1 MSRFR
6 MSRARMPGSGDPKRS
21 SSPSSAARASQPR
34 APRSRPAW
42 LHRPR
47 GRRALV
53 LKVALAGIA
62 VLALIIAVWPDDDTH
77 GGHGGPVDNKRASSV
92 LPSPSPIYP
101 ISSPPRTIPSVR
113 EHRPARGPGFRPVD
127 STRVIVSVGSESL
140 TDEGKLLAQELGV
153 DYAAGGQPR
162 EGDIE
167 LTLTPP
173 PKGEKAAP
181 ESYTLTTRDRRVR
194 ITGPDDAGV
203 FYGTRT
209 LKQAL
214 KGGGVMPE
222 GVVEDRPDKP
232 QRGLN
237 LDIARKQYSAAWIED
252 QLRQMADLK
261 LNQLGLHFSDDQG
274 FRIESSSHPEVVSR
288 EHLSKREVQRI
299 VALATKLHITVVPEI
314 DSPGH
319 LGAVLAAHPDLQLR
333 DKDGKPVKGA
343 IDIANPESGRIVD
356 DLLREYAGLFPGAYW
371 HLGGDEYQAL
381 AVKAPATPETTYP
394 GLAAAARARYGPKAD
409 IEDLATGWLNDRAA
423 VLRSASAGRTFKA
436 WNDGFFPGGEV
447 AADQGR
453 EVEYWTGKEPGE
465 RAPEEYLAEGR
476 PLVNL
481 NDEYLYYVL
490 GEPGSYKYPTGKR
503 IYEEWTPSV
512 VRGTKSVD
520 AKYAG
525 QILGG
530 RFAVWSDN
538 PGAQTEEQV
547 ARGIRLPL
555 RATAQKLWDP
565 RTPAMEWEEF
575 KALADRLG

>member
-1 MSRFR
+1 
-6 MSRARMPGSGDPKRS
+6 MSRARKTGSEDPERS
-21 SSPSSAARASQPR
+21 SSPSSEARASQPR

-53 LKVALAGIA
+53 LKVAVAGAA

-77 GGHGGPVDNKRASSV
+77 GGHGGPADNKRASSA

-127 STRVIVSVGSESL
+127 ATRVIVDVNSGSL
-140 TDEGKLLAQELGV
+140 ADEGKLFAQELGA
-153 DYAAGGQPR
+153 DYVLGGQPR
-162 EGDIE
+162 AGDIE
-167 LTLTPP
+167 LALSPP
-173 PKGEKAAP
+173 PAGQKAVP

-194 ITGPDDAGV
+194 ITGADDAGV

-222 GVVEDRPDKP
+222 GVVDDRPDEP

-237 LDIARKQYSAAWIED
+237 LDIARKPYTEAWIED

-274 FRIESSSHPEVVSR
+274 FRIESAGHPEIVSR
-288 EHLSKREVQRI
+288 DHLSKRDVQRI
-299 VALATKLHITVVPEI
+299 VALATKLHITVIPEI

-333 DKDGKPVKGA
+333 DKDGKAVKGA
-343 IDIANPESGRIVD
+343 IDIANPASGRIVD
-356 DLLREYAGLFPGAYW
+356 DLLREYADLFPGTYW

-381 AVKAPATPETTYP
+381 AVKSPETSFP
-394 GLAAAARARYGPKAD
+394 GLAAAARDKYGSKAD
-409 IEDLATGWLNDRAA
+409 IRDLATGWLNDRAA
-423 VLRSASAGRTFKA
+423 VLRSANAGRTLKA
-436 WNDGFFPGGEV
+436 WNDGFFAGGEV
-447 AADQGR
+447 VADQGR
-453 EVEYWTGKEPGE
+453 EVEYWTGKEPDE
-465 RAPEEYLAEGR
+465 RAPEELLAQSR
-476 PLVNL
+476 SLVNL

-490 GEPGSYKYPTGKR
+490 GEPNTFKYPTGKR
-503 IYEEWTPSV
+503 IYEEWTPLV
-512 VRGTKSVD
+512 LRGTKPVD
-520 AKYAG
+520 VKYAG

-530 RFAVWSDN
+530 RFAVWSDV

-555 RATAQKLWDP
+555 RATAQKLWDA
-565 RTPAMEWEEF
+565 RTPAMDWEDF

>member
-1 MSRFR
+1 
-6 MSRARMPGSGDPKRS
+6 MSRARKTGSEDPERS
-21 SSPSSAARASQPR
+21 SSPSSEARASQPR

-53 LKVALAGIA
+53 LKVAVAGAA

-77 GGHGGPVDNKRASSV
+77 GGHGGPADNKRASSA

-127 STRVIVSVGSESL
+127 ATRVIVDVNSGSL
-140 TDEGKLLAQELGV
+140 ADEGKLFAQELGA
-153 DYAAGGQPR
+153 DYVLGGQPR
-162 EGDIE
+162 AGDIE
-167 LTLTPP
+167 LALSPP
-173 PKGEKAAP
+173 PAGQRAVP

-194 ITGPDDAGV
+194 ITGADDAGV

-222 GVVEDRPDKP
+222 GVVDDRPDEP

-237 LDIARKQYSAAWIED
+237 LDIARKPYTEAWIED

-274 FRIESSSHPEVVSR
+274 FRIESAGHPEIVSR
-288 EHLSKREVQRI
+288 DHLSKRDVQRI
-299 VALATKLHITVVPEI
+299 VALATKLHITVIPEI

-333 DKDGKPVKGA
+333 DKDGKAVKGA
-343 IDIANPESGRIVD
+343 IDIANPASGRIVD
-356 DLLREYAGLFPGAYW
+356 DLLREYADLFPGTYW

-381 AVKAPATPETTYP
+381 AVKSPETSFP
-394 GLAAAARARYGPKAD
+394 GLAAAARDKYGSKAD
-409 IEDLATGWLNDRAA
+409 IRDLATGWLNDRAA
-423 VLRSASAGRTFKA
+423 VLRSANAGRTLKA
-436 WNDGFFPGGEV
+436 WNDGFFAGGEV

-453 EVEYWTGKEPGE
+453 EVEYWTGKEPDE
-465 RAPEEYLAEGR
+465 RAPEELLAQSR
-476 PLVNL
+476 SLVNL

-490 GEPGSYKYPTGKR
+490 GEPNTFKYPTGKR
-503 IYEEWTPSV
+503 IYEEWTPLV
-512 VRGTKSVD
+512 LRGTKPVD
-520 AKYAG
+520 GKYAG

-530 RFAVWSDN
+530 RFAVWSDV

-555 RATAQKLWDP
+555 RATAQKLWDA
-565 RTPAMEWEEF
+565 RTPAMDWEDF

>member
-1 MSRFR
+1 
-6 MSRARMPGSGDPKRS
+6 MSRARKTGSEDPERS
-21 SSPSSAARASQPR
+21 SSPSSEARASQPR

-53 LKVALAGIA
+53 LKVAVAGAA

-77 GGHGGPVDNKRASSV
+77 GGHGGPADNKRASSA

-127 STRVIVSVGSESL
+127 ATRVIVDVNSGSL
-140 TDEGKLLAQELGV
+140 ADEGKLFAQELGA
-153 DYAAGGQPR
+153 DYVLGGQPR
-162 EGDIE
+162 AGDIE
-167 LTLTPP
+167 LALSPP
-173 PKGEKAAP
+173 PAGQKAVP

-194 ITGPDDAGV
+194 ITGADDAGV

-222 GVVEDRPDKP
+222 GVVDDRPDEP

-237 LDIARKQYSAAWIED
+237 LDIARKPYTEAWIED

-274 FRIESSSHPEVVSR
+274 FRIESAGHPEIVSR
-288 EHLSKREVQRI
+288 DHLSKRDVQRI
-299 VALATKLHITVVPEI
+299 VALATKLHITVIPEI

-333 DKDGKPVKGA
+333 DKDGKAVKGA
-343 IDIANPESGRIVD
+343 IDIADPASGRIVD
-356 DLLREYAGLFPGAYW
+356 DLLREYADLFPGTYW

-381 AVKAPATPETTYP
+381 AVKSPETSFP
-394 GLAAAARARYGPKAD
+394 GLAAAARDKYGSKAD
-409 IEDLATGWLNDRAA
+409 IRDLATGWLNDRAA
-423 VLRSASAGRTFKA
+423 VLRSANAGRTLKA
-436 WNDGFFPGGEV
+436 WNDGFFAGGEV

-453 EVEYWTGKEPGE
+453 EVEYWTGKEPDE
-465 RAPEEYLAEGR
+465 RAPEELLAQSR
-476 PLVNL
+476 SLVNL

-490 GEPGSYKYPTGKR
+490 GEPNTFKYPTGKR
-503 IYEEWTPSV
+503 IYEEWTPLV
-512 VRGTKSVD
+512 LRGTKPVD
-520 AKYAG
+520 GKYAG

-530 RFAVWSDN
+530 RFAVWSDV

-555 RATAQKLWDP
+555 RATAQKLWDA
-565 RTPAMEWEEF
+565 RTPAMDWEDF

>member
-6 MSRARMPGSGDPKRS
+6 MSRARKTGSEDPERS
-21 SSPSSAARASQPR
+21 SSPSSEARASQPR

-53 LKVALAGIA
+53 LKVAVAGAA

-77 GGHGGPVDNKRASSV
+77 GGHGGPADNKRASSA

-127 STRVIVSVGSESL
+127 ATRVIVDVNSGSL
-140 TDEGKLLAQELGV
+140 ADEGKLFAQELGA
-153 DYAAGGQPR
+153 DYVLGGQPR
-162 EGDIE
+162 AGDIE
-167 LTLTPP
+167 LALSPP
-173 PKGEKAAP
+173 PAGQKAVP

-194 ITGPDDAGV
+194 ITGADDAGV

-222 GVVEDRPDKP
+222 GVVDDRPDEP

-237 LDIARKQYSAAWIED
+237 LDIARKPYTEAWIED

-274 FRIESSSHPEVVSR
+274 FRIESAGHPEIVSR
-288 EHLSKREVQRI
+288 DHLSKRDVQRI
-299 VALATKLHITVVPEI
+299 VALATKLHITVIPEI

-333 DKDGKPVKGA
+333 DKDGKAVKGA
-343 IDIANPESGRIVD
+343 IDIANPASGRIVD
-356 DLLREYAGLFPGAYW
+356 DLLREYADLFPGTYW

-381 AVKAPATPETTYP
+381 AVKSPETSFP
-394 GLAAAARARYGPKAD
+394 GLAAAARDKYGSKAD
-409 IEDLATGWLNDRAA
+409 IRDLATGWLNDRAA
-423 VLRSASAGRTFKA
+423 VLRSANAGRTLKA
-436 WNDGFFPGGEV
+436 WNDGFFAGGEV

-453 EVEYWTGKEPGE
+453 EVEYWTGKEPDE
-465 RAPEEYLAEGR
+465 RAPEELLAQSR
-476 PLVNL
+476 SLVNL

-490 GEPGSYKYPTGKR
+490 GEPNTFKYPTGKR
-503 IYEEWTPSV
+503 IYEEWTPLV
-512 VRGTKSVD
+512 LRGTKPVD
-520 AKYAG
+520 GKYAG

-530 RFAVWSDN
+530 RFAVWSDV

-555 RATAQKLWDP
+555 RATAQKLWDA
-565 RTPAMEWEEF
+565 RTPAMDWEDF

>member
-1 MSRFR
+1 MMSRFR
-6 MSRARMPGSGDPKRS
+6 MSRARKTGSEDPERS
-21 SSPSSAARASQPR
+21 SSPSSEARASQPR

-53 LKVALAGIA
+53 LKVAVAGAA

-77 GGHGGPVDNKRASSV
+77 GGHGGPADNKRASSA

-127 STRVIVSVGSESL
+127 ATRVIVDVNSGSL
-140 TDEGKLLAQELGV
+140 ADEGKLFAQELGA
-153 DYAAGGQPR
+153 DYVLGGQPR
-162 EGDIE
+162 AGDIE
-167 LTLTPP
+167 LALSPP
-173 PKGEKAAP
+173 PAGQKAVP

-194 ITGPDDAGV
+194 ITGADDTGV

-222 GVVEDRPDKP
+222 GVVDDRPDEP

-237 LDIARKQYSAAWIED
+237 LDIARKPYTEAWIED

-274 FRIESSSHPEVVSR
+274 FRIESAGHPEIVSR
-288 EHLSKREVQRI
+288 DHLSKRDVQRI
-299 VALATKLHITVVPEI
+299 VALATKLHITVIPEI

-333 DKDGKPVKGA
+333 DKDGKAVKGA
-343 IDIANPESGRIVD
+343 IDIANPASGRIVD
-356 DLLREYAGLFPGAYW
+356 DLLREYADLFPGTYW

-381 AVKAPATPETTYP
+381 AVKSPETSFP
-394 GLAAAARARYGPKAD
+394 GLAAAARDKYGSKAD
-409 IEDLATGWLNDRAA
+409 IRDLATGWLNDRAA
-423 VLRSASAGRTFKA
+423 VLRSANAGRTLKA
-436 WNDGFFPGGEV
+436 WNDGFFAGGEV

-453 EVEYWTGKEPGE
+453 EVEYWTGKEPDE
-465 RAPEEYLAEGR
+465 RAPEELLAQSR
-476 PLVNL
+476 SLVNL

-490 GEPGSYKYPTGKR
+490 GEPNTFKYPTGKR
-503 IYEEWTPSV
+503 IYEEWTPLV
-512 VRGTKSVD
+512 LRGTKPVD
-520 AKYAG
+520 GKYAG

-530 RFAVWSDN
+530 RFAVWSDV

-555 RATAQKLWDP
+555 RATAQKLWDA
-565 RTPAMEWEEF
+565 RTPAMDWEDF

>member
-6 MSRARMPGSGDPKRS
+6 MSRARKTGSEDPERS
-21 SSPSSAARASQPR
+21 SSPSSEARASQPR

-53 LKVALAGIA
+53 LKVAVAGAA

-77 GGHGGPVDNKRASSV
+77 GGHGGPADNKRASSA

-127 STRVIVSVGSESL
+127 ATRVIVDVNSGSL
-140 TDEGKLLAQELGV
+140 ADEGKLFAQELGA
-153 DYAAGGQPR
+153 DYVLGGQPR
-162 EGDIE
+162 AGDIE
-167 LTLTPP
+167 LALSPP
-173 PKGEKAAP
+173 PAGQKAVP

-194 ITGPDDAGV
+194 ITGADDTGV

-222 GVVEDRPDKP
+222 GVVDDRPDEP

-237 LDIARKQYSAAWIED
+237 LDIARKPYTEAWIED

-274 FRIESSSHPEVVSR
+274 FRIESAGHPEIVSR
-288 EHLSKREVQRI
+288 DHLSKRDVQRI
-299 VALATKLHITVVPEI
+299 VALATKLHITVIPEI

-333 DKDGKPVKGA
+333 DKDGKAVKGA
-343 IDIANPESGRIVD
+343 IDIANPASGRIVD
-356 DLLREYAGLFPGAYW
+356 DLLREYADLFPGTYW

-381 AVKAPATPETTYP
+381 AVKSPETSFP
-394 GLAAAARARYGPKAD
+394 GLAAAARDKYGSKAD
-409 IEDLATGWLNDRAA
+409 IRDLATGWLNDRAA
-423 VLRSASAGRTFKA
+423 VLRSANAGRTLKA
-436 WNDGFFPGGEV
+436 WNDGFFAGGEV

-453 EVEYWTGKEPGE
+453 EVEYWTGKEPDE
-465 RAPEEYLAEGR
+465 RAPEELLAQSR
-476 PLVNL
+476 SLVNL

-490 GEPGSYKYPTGKR
+490 GEPNTFKYPTGKR
-503 IYEEWTPSV
+503 IYEEWTPLV
-512 VRGTKSVD
+512 LRGTKPVD
-520 AKYAG
+520 GKYAG

-530 RFAVWSDN
+530 RFAVWSDV

-555 RATAQKLWDP
+555 RATAQKLWDA
-565 RTPAMEWEEF
+565 RTPAMDWEDF